1 VTAQQALAA
10 GGPLAASAWRIL
22 QNSRFRRRGHGVR
35 AAAEAHSLAGLKSIV
50 NVGYLAAGLGVL
62 AVLVALAIRRRLFPA
77 KTRSTESQS
86 RIARR
91 LAWNLVQIWAVLSLF
106 AVGLLFTVDVRQ
118 PVIVVMSLIPMLVA
132 VCYAC
137 VRPEEF
143 EALD

>member
-1 VTAQQALAA
+1 MFGLLLKRKT
-10 GGPLAASAWRIL
+10 
-22 QNSRFRRRGHGVR
+22 
-35 AAAEAHSLAGLKSIV
+35 LAGLKSIV